1 MIGGGTTSQVHTAVK
16 LMDNYTNNLVFHV
29 LDASKAVSAS
39 NNIIGVKSIEYKNNI
54 IKKYTDIKD
63 NYLKRK
69 SQKQFVS
76 LEKAR
81 QNSFITSKDY
91 IPPRSTQTG
100 VQTFT
105 NVNIEEIIPFID
117 WTPFFISWEMKEKY
131 PQILNSEK
139 YAEQAKNLLRDAKE
153 MLTKISSK
161 KLKLRLN
168 SKIGIWQKKKKEMMF
183 YYLKMELI

>member
-1 MIGGGTTSQVHTAVK
+1 
-16 LMDNYTNNLVFHV
+16 MDNYTNNLVFHV

-39 NNIIGVKSIEYKNNI
+39 TNVIGDKSLEYKNNI

-69 SQKQFVS
+69 AQKQFVS
-76 LEKAR
+76 LVKRR
-81 QNSFITSKDY
+81 QNSFIISKDY
-91 IPPRSTQTG
+91 KPPRSKQTG

-105 NVNIEEIIPFID
+105 NVNIEEIIPYID

-139 YAEQAKNLLRDAKE
+139 YKQARSLLRDAKE

-161 KLKLRLN
+161 NWLFKFKN
-168 SKIGIWQKKKKEMMF
+168 W
-183 YYLKMELI
+183 YLAS